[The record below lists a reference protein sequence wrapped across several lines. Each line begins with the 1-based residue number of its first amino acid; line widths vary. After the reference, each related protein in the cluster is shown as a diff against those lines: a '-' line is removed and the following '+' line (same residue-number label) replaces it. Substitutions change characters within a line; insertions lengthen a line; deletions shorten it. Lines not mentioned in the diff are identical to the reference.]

1 LPLHVQKEPFT
12 DARLR
17 GWRRTLQSENR
28 DGLGSQDGHPEEPV
42 RGNRPIRT
50 KEIVM
55 IHQIVK
61 VGQMEIRYLVDG
73 AQKGGLGLFEM
84 KVPAGAHV
92 PPPHSHSN
100 NEECVYVLEG
110 VLRYSVDDETRDLK
124 PGEWMSTPRGS
135 VHHFSNP
142 GSETARTL
150 VMLTPDIG
158 EQFFRDVG
166 ALAGAGGPP
175 DRAKLM
181 EVMTRYGLVR
191 AAPKQAPRVTDGQTV
206 S

>member
-1 LPLHVQKEPFT
+1 MS
-12 DARLR
+12 
-17 GWRRTLQSENR
+17 G
-28 DGLGSQDGHPEEPV
+28 
-42 RGNRPIRT
+42 
-50 KEIVM
+50 
-55 IHQIVK
+55 QIVK

-73 AQKGGLGLFEM
+73 AQEGGLGLFEM

-92 PPPHSHSN
+92 PLPHSHTN

-110 VLRYSVDDETRDLK
+110 VLRYTVDDETRDLK
-124 PGEWMSTPRGS
+124 PGDWMSTPRGS

-158 EQFFRDVG
+158 EQFFREVG
-166 ALAGAGGPP
+166 VLASAGGPP
-175 DRAKLM
+175 DRTKLM
-181 EVMTRYGLVR
+181 EVMSRYGLVE
-191 AAPKQAPRVTDGQTV
+191 AAPNQAPRGANAQAV